1 LSAIE
6 NKFIPRVGMGQM
18 QKKSSHDCT
27 RESVMVEHNL
37 PYQFVS
43 LRGRFKGRVPIK
55 ERGVTLHKE
64 PECINWGYLFC
75 FILISWGAS
84 QVQLFFSFFA
94 MSQFDWPIAKK
105 S

>member
-6 NKFIPRVGMGQM
+6 SKFILRVGMSQM
-18 QKKSSHDCT
+18 KKKSSHDCT
-27 RESVMVEHNL
+27 RESVMVELNL

-43 LRGRFKGRVPIK
+43 LRERFKGRVSLK

-64 PECINWGYLFC
+64 PEYINWGYLFC

-84 QVQLFFSFFA
+84 QVQLLLFFA
-94 MSQFDWPIAKK
+94 MSQFDWPITKK
-105 S
+105 T